1 MTLGV
6 PDTTVSSTPAVVSLM
21 ETIDKSKPIGAAVS
35 LDKTLPVIRSVLLM
49 VATTSLDDN
58 IKLPNK
64 FRDNKLLKALEVEEF
79 GARINL

>member
-1 MTLGV
+1 
-6 PDTTVSSTPAVVSLM
+6 M

>member
-1 MTLGV
+1 
-6 PDTTVSSTPAVVSLM
+6 TTVSSTPAVVSLM
-21 ETIDKSKPIGAAVS
+21 EIIDKSKPIGAAVS